1 VHLATDPTG
10 EDNVGRFS
18 RAGDPSLPAVRTLL
32 VVAGLVVSATFA
44 YLAVRNAEL
53 DETVEA
59 LRATSLPL
67 LVPALGL
74 LTLAFLIRAVRWRS
88 LFAKSARPPLPPL
101 VGAQFVGYLA
111 NAILP
116 VRAGDAVAIV
126 SLNRRAKT
134 PLAEGTATMFVA
146 RAEDVLSMVF
156 LLFVFLPW
164 YPSVSWIR
172 GAAAIG
178 LALLLGLAVI
188 AAVVL
193 VYGDRALH
201 VLIRPLGW
209 LPFVSDAAL
218 QRAPAHFV
226 RGLAG
231 LLSPRVA
238 LVSFA
243 WTTLSWMVL
252 GVGFWLVMEACQL
265 SLSPLAGL
273 LVVIGI
279 GLAMILPSSPAALG
293 VFEGATVVVLSAYGV
308 SDSEALSYAFVLHAL
323 NILPLFVVAAAGFT
337 ARRLRRSSASG
348 TPLTASLTPSRE
360 H

>member
-1 VHLATDPTG
+1 MDWG
-10 EDNVGRFS
+10 EHNERSERAHGRRLLSS
-18 RAGDPSLPAVRTLL
+18 RTFVI
-32 VVAGLVVSATFA
+32 VAGLGVSALFM
-44 YLAVRNAEL
+44 YVAVRDAHPE
-53 DETVEA
+53 ET
-59 LRATSLPL
+59 LNTIRATNIGL
-67 LVPALGL
+67 LVPALAVL
-74 LTLAFLIRAVRWRS
+74 ALAFFIRCVRWQS
-88 LFAKSARPPLPPL
+88 LFLHGTRPRLAPV
-101 VGAQFVGYLA
+101 VGAQFIGYVA

-116 VRAGDAVAIV
+116 VRAGDAAAIV

-146 RAEDVLSMVF
+146 RAEDVLSLVF

-164 YPSVSWIR
+164 YPSVTWIR

-178 LALLLGLAVI
+178 LALLLGLALVT
-188 AAVVL
+188 ALVL
-193 VYGDRALH
+193 VVGDKAIRLL
-201 VLIRPLGW
+201 VRPLGW

-218 QRAPAHFV
+218 ERAPAHFI

-243 WTTLSWMVL
+243 WTTLSWIVL

-265 SLSPLAGL
+265 SLSPFAGL

-323 NILPLFVVAAAGFT
+323 NILPLFVVGAAIFA
-337 ARRLRRSSASG
+337 ARRLRPSDRGSA
-348 TPLTASLTPSRE
+348 PPAPSLTPSRE